1 MTGRDWEART
11 VVRGDVEL
19 HCRDWA
25 GAADGRPVL
34 LLHGLA
40 GHAGEWDALA
50 AALAPGRR
58 VVAFDQR
65 GHGRST
71 RRPERV
77 DRAAYVADVLAVADG
92 LGLERPLLLGQS
104 LGGHTALLAAAAA
117 PGRFG
122 ALVLVEAAA
131 GRSADA
137 PAQIGGLLG
146 GWPLPFPDRAAA
158 VAFFGG
164 GPCGEAWA
172 DGLEPRPD
180 GWWPRFDAEVMVAS
194 IAPLAARDHWAD
206 WAALTCP
213 TLLVLGQHG
222 IVPPAETDRMLTLRP
237 EVRAVGLPGAG
248 HDVHLERPGELHRL
262 VSELLEELEELDGA
276 EDSEGLDG

>member
-1 MTGRDWEART
+1 MTGRGWEART

-40 GHAGEWDALA
+40 GYAGEWDALA

-71 RRPERV
+71 RRPEQV
-77 DRAAYVADVLAVADG
+77 DRAAYVADALAVADR
-92 LGLERPLLLGQS
+92 LGLERPLLVGQS
-104 LGGHTALLAAAAA
+104 LGGHTALLAAAAH
-117 PGRFG
+117 PERFG
-122 ALVLVEAAA
+122 GLVLVEAAA
-131 GRSADA
+131 GRAEDA
-137 PAQIGGLLG
+137 PAQIEGLLS

-158 VAFFGG
+158 VGFFGG
-164 GPCGEAWA
+164 GPGGEAWA
-172 DGLEPRPD
+172 DGLEQRPD
-180 GWWPRFDAEVMVAS
+180 GWWPRFEVELMVAS
-194 IAPLAARDHWAD
+194 LAPVAARDHWD
-206 WAALTCP
+206 EWAALRCP

-222 IVPPAETDRMLTLRP
+222 IIPPAETDRMLALRP
-237 EVRAVGLPGAG
+237 EVRAISLLGAG
-248 HDVHLERPGELHRL
+248 HDVHLERPDELHRL
-262 VSELLEELEELDGA
+262 VAELLDELDELDEREGPG
-276 EDSEGLDG
+276 GLDG